1 MKIQKLHQW
10 LWRWHVISGIIAMPF
25 IVLLAITGGIYL
37 FKGKV
42 EQPTIDSYKNIEFS
56 NTKNRISYQKQYKLA
71 SDHMNGKKPT
81 SMVLPT
87 SKQEA
92 TEFVWGKF
100 SHKKSVFIHPYTGE
114 VKGKFTPKDTWMYKV
129 RKLHGELLTGK
140 VGTKIIELV
149 ASWMVVLILTGIYIF
164 FPTTKTAFKKLFTI
178 RTKLGSRILFR
189 DIHAIGGFLISL
201 LLLLTLAGGFPW
213 TDVFGDN
220 FKKLQK
226 ATNTGFPKEWFGVGA
241 FSKPTSKKLA
251 IDEMVIK
258 ASKEPLLGKITL
270 DFPKHP
276 KAPFSISNSTF
287 NFDQMHKIH
296 FDQYSGKK
304 LMTLGWDDI
313 GILMQ
318 GRLWTMAFHQGQ
330 LGTWN
335 FVLMFIVTLLLA
347 IVSVSGLLSFQARS
361 WGIPEA
367 PINFKAGIGLVVLIA
382 ILSIVFPLFGISSIA
397 IFLVEFFKKK
407 VLKF

>member
-1 MKIQKLHQW
+1 
-10 LWRWHVISGIIAMPF
+10 
-25 IVLLAITGGIYL
+25 
-37 FKGKV
+37 
-42 EQPTIDSYKNIEFS
+42 
-56 NTKNRISYQKQYKLA
+56 
-71 SDHMNGKKPT
+71 
-81 SMVLPT
+81 
-87 SKQEA
+87 
-92 TEFVWGKF
+92 
-100 SHKKSVFIHPYTGE
+100 
-114 VKGKFTPKDTWMYKV
+114 
-129 RKLHGELLTGK
+129 
-140 VGTKIIELV
+140 
-149 ASWMVVLILTGIYIF
+149 
-164 FPTTKTAFKKLFTI
+164 
-178 RTKLGSRILFR
+178 
-189 DIHAIGGFLISL
+189 
-201 LLLLTLAGGFPW
+201 
-213 TDVFGDN
+213 
-220 FKKLQK
+220 
-226 ATNTGFPKEWFGVGA
+226 VGA
-241 FSKPTSKKLA
+241 LSKPTSKKLT

-276 KAPFSISNSTF
+276 KAPFSISNNTF

-335 FVLMFIVTLLLA
+335 FVLMLIVTLLLA

-367 PINFKAGIGLVVLIA
+367 PINFKASIGLAVLIA
-382 ILSIVFPLFGISSIA
+382 ILGIIFPLFGISLIA
-397 IFLVEFFKKK
+397 IFLIEFFKKK